1 MTNEQ
6 TLILIKPDGMKRGL
20 MGEVMMAFE
29 SAKLKLVAAK
39 VVKVE
44 ESLAK
49 RHYAMHEGKPFYE
62 RLINFIQGKK
72 YGENRIL
79 ALIYEGEDAVKV
91 SRAIVG
97 ATDPEKAEPWT
108 IRGKYGRRTTDG
120 EIENVVHASGTPMEA
135 KNEISLW
142 FKNDEIWKI

>member
-1 MTNEQ
+1 MANEQ

-49 RHYAMHEGKPFYE
+49 RHYAMHEGKPFYDG
-62 RLINFIQGKK
+62 LITFIQGKK
-72 YGENRIL
+72 HGENRIL
-79 ALIYEGEDAVKV
+79 ALVYEGEDAVKA

-97 ATDPEKAEPWT
+97 ATDPEKAESWT

-120 EIENVVHASGTPMEA
+120 EIENVVHASGTSAEA
-135 KNEISLW
+135 ADEIALW
-142 FKNDEIWKI
+142 FRKDEIWTQ

>member
-1 MTNEQ
+1 MAKEQ

-49 RHYAMHEGKPFYE
+49 RHYAMHEGKPFYDG
-62 RLINFIQGKK
+62 LITFIQGKK
-72 YGENRIL
+72 HGENRIL
-79 ALIYEGEDAVKV
+79 ALVYEGEDAVRA

-97 ATDPEKAEPWT
+97 ATDPEKAETWT
-108 IRGKYGRRTTDG
+108 IRGKYGRRTTEG
-120 EIENVVHASGTPMEA
+120 EIENVVHASGTTAEA
-135 KNEISLW
+135 ADEIALW
-142 FKNDEIWKI
+142 FRKDEIWTQ